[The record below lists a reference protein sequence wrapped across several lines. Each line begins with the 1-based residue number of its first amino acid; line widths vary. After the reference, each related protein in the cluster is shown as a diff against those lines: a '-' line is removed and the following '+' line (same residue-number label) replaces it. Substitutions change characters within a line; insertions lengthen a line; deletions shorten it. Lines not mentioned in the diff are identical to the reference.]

1 MDAND
6 CVSNFSAIIDAVAS
20 GSSGDIYEGNFF
32 NCFTQRQFHFHLFC
46 VEVSTWVSFSSDLHR
61 SHNVRFIVFISG
73 LRCSNC
79 TAAVPTGSNLCKEC
93 SSRKLCDTCHKP
105 LLPHS
110 FDQDMQTCKSCVR
123 RLTRPITR
131 SALRRTVVEV
141 EIPTYDY
148 DLDLG
153 VFLNNNAARITE
165 ILQQALDEHSWVS
178 FLISIV

>member
-1 MDAND
+1 MLTTCLSMPSLMLSPAE
-6 CVSNFSAIIDAVAS
+6 AV
-20 GSSGDIYEGNFF
+20 ET
-32 NCFTQRQFHFHLFC
+32 FTK
-46 VEVSTWVSFSSDLHR
+46 VTFSSVSRRSLSLTSSSVLHR
-61 SHNVRFIVFISG
+61 RLNVSFIVFISG

-79 TAAVPTGSNLCKEC
+79 TAAVPTGSNLCMEC
-93 SSRKLCDTCHKP
+93 ASRKLCDTCHKP

-110 FDQDMQTCKSCVR
+110 FDRDMPTCKSCVR

-141 EIPTYDY
+141 EIPTFDY

-165 ILQQALDEHSWVS
+165 ILQQALDEHS
-178 FLISIV
+178 